1 VQKTDMSWLSCCLP
15 IIIAISPCPLP
26 RMVALLAHLMCV
38 PSHSFIRFLSPADLR
53 RMRSTCS
60 FWRGDSHA
68 SLLLPS
74 CYFLLQLSSSAA
86 RSEDAQAGSLVPP
99 HQDAS
104 VVELFP
110 QEYITTLGIEEKD
123 NLNSQKPMRNLWR
136 RGTLRNRLV
145 TSCSDPCSN
154 SM

>member
-1 VQKTDMSWLSCCLP
+1 MSWLSCCLP
-15 IIIAISPCPLP
+15 IIIICDQPLSTAP
-26 RMVALLAHLMCV
+26 YGSLVGTFNVRTIAFVYTL
-38 PSHSFIRFLSPADLR
+38 LSPADLR

-74 CYFLLQLSSSAA
+74 CYFSLQLQDQRMLRLALLFLLTRTQVSLSSS
-86 RSEDAQAGSLVPP
+86 L
-99 HQDAS
+99 
-104 VVELFP
+104 
-110 QEYITTLGIEEKD
+110 ITTLGIEEKD

-136 RGTLRNRLV
+136 RGTLRSRLV